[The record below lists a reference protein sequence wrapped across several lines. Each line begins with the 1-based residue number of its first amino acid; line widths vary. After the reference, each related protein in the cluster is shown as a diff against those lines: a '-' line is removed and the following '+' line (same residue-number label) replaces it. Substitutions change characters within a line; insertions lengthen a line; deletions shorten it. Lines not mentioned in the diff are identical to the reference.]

1 MMNTFHSDTPSPISS
16 LDIAPVCRLAD
27 GAITFLTEF
36 LAQKRPY
43 APSILEFGMGG
54 STLWF
59 SQQNCKLVSVE
70 HNPAWFEAVK
80 AVIQPDHVEL
90 ILHPIPLHDICSTFA
105 DANFDLIL
113 IDHED
118 FDEGRMR
125 LACLQECR
133 RLVKPGGIL
142 MLDNTDRSK
151 FAPAYGMMQ
160 DWPAESATQI
170 QTKNGYNRNSS
181 TSWWRCPQ

>member
-1 MMNTFHSDTPSPISS
+1 MINTLQSDIRDPDIS

-36 LAQKRPY
+36 LARKRPY
-43 APSILEFGMGG
+43 PPNILEFGMGG

-59 SQQNCKLVSVE
+59 AQQDCTLVSVE

-80 AVIQPDHVEL
+80 AAIQSDRVKL
-90 ILHPIPLHDICSTFA
+90 ILHPIPLHDLCPTFA
-105 DANFDLIL
+105 DANFDLIV

-125 LACLQECR
+125 LACLQDCR
-133 RLVKPGGIL
+133 RLVKPGGVL

-151 FAPAYGMMQ
+151 FAPAYAMMQ
-160 DWPAESATQI
+160 DWPVESATQL
-170 QTKNGYNRNSS
+170 QAKKGYNQGSS
-181 TSWWRCPQ
+181 TSWWSRPI